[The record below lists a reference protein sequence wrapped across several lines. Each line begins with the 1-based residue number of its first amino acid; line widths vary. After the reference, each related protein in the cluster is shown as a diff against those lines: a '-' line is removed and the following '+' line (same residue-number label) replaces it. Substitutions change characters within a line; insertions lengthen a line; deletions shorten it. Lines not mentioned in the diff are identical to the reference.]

1 MSSDTDKW
9 DARYRQARES
19 SPAQILLDNRHLLPA
34 SGTALDVACGV
45 GANALLLAEHGLTT
59 HAWDNSSVAI
69 DKLRGRAQAHGVS
82 VEAAVRD
89 VIAHP
94 PGSESFDIIVVTRF
108 LERGLA
114 PQLTRAL
121 RVDGLL
127 FYQTF
132 TRTRVSDVGPSN
144 PDYRLAD
151 GELLVMFSALQVLVY
166 REEGKVG
173 DISRGFRDEAMM
185 VARKRAS

>member
-1 MSSDTDKW
+1 MSSETDKW

-19 SPAQILLDNRHLLPA
+19 SPAQVLLDNRHLLPA

-45 GANALLLAEHGLTT
+45 GANALLLAEHGFTT
-59 HAWDNSSVAI
+59 HAWDSSSVAI

-121 RVDGLL
+121 RLDGLL

-151 GELLVMFSALQVLVY
+151 GELLVMFSALQVLAY

>member
-19 SPAQILLDNRHLLPA
+19 SPAQVLLDNRHLLPA
-34 SGTALDVACGV
+34 SGTALDVACGL

-59 HAWDNSSVAI
+59 HAWDSSSVAI

>member
-1 MSSDTDKW
+1 MSSDSDKW

-19 SPAQILLDNRHLLPA
+19 SPAQVLLDNRHLLPA
-34 SGTALDVACGV
+34 SGTALDVACGL

>member
-19 SPAQILLDNRHLLPA
+19 SPAQVLLDNRHLLPA

-59 HAWDNSSVAI
+59 HAWDSSSVAI

-108 LERGLA
+108 LERGLV

-132 TRTRVSDVGPSN
+132 TRTRVSDVGPNN
-144 PDYRLAD
+144 PDYGLAD

>member
-19 SPAQILLDNRHLLPA
+19 SPAQVLLDNRHLLPA
-34 SGTALDVACGV
+34 SGTALDVACGL
-45 GANALLLAEHGLTT
+45 GANALLLAEHSLIT
-59 HAWDNSSVAI
+59 HAWDSSSIAI
-69 DKLRGRAQAHGVS
+69 DKLRERAQAHGVS

-89 VIAHP
+89 VVTHP
-94 PGSESFDIIVVTRF
+94 PGPESFDIIVVTRF

-114 PQLTRAL
+114 PQLTQAL

-132 TRTRVSDVGPSN
+132 TRTRVSDVGPNN

-151 GELLVMFSALQVLVY
+151 GELLVMFSALKVLVY

>member
-19 SPAQILLDNRHLLPA
+19 SPAQVLLDNRHLLPA
-34 SGTALDVACGV
+34 SGTALDVACGL

>member
-45 GANALLLAEHGLTT
+45 GANALLLAEHGFTT
-59 HAWDNSSVAI
+59 HAWDSSSVAI

-132 TRTRVSDVGPSN
+132 TRTRVSDVGPNN

-173 DISRGFRDEAMM
+173 DISRGFRGEAMM

>member
-1 MSSDTDKW
+1 MSSDTNKW
-9 DARYRQARES
+9 DVCYRQTRES
-19 SPAQILLDNRHLLPA
+19 SPAQVVLDNRHLLPA
-34 SGTALDVACGV
+34 SGTALDIACGL

-59 HAWDNSSVAI
+59 HAWDSSSVAI
-69 DKLRGRAQAHGVS
+69 DKLRGRARAHGVS
-82 VEAAVRD
+82 VETAVRD
-89 VIAHP
+89 VVAHP
-94 PGSESFDIIVVTRF
+94 PGPESFDIIVVTRF
-108 LERGLA
+108 LERDLA

-121 RVDGLL
+121 RMGGLL

-144 PDYRLAD
+144 SDYRLAD

-173 DISRGFRDEAMM
+173 DIRRGFRDEAMM
-185 VARKRAS
+185 VAKKRAS

>member
-9 DARYRQARES
+9 DARYRQAPES
-19 SPAQILLDNRHLLPA
+19 SPSQVLLDNRHLLPA
-34 SGTALDVACGV
+34 SGTALDVACGL

-59 HAWDNSSVAI
+59 HAWDSSSVAI
-69 DKLRGRAQAHGVS
+69 DKLQARAQAHGVS
-82 VEAAVRD
+82 VEAVVRD
-89 VIAHP
+89 VVAHP
-94 PGSESFDIIVVTRF
+94 PGPESFDVIVVTRF
-108 LERGLA
+108 LDRGLS
-114 PQLTRAL
+114 PQLTQAL

-173 DISRGFRDEAMM
+173 DVSRGFRDEAMM

>member
-9 DARYRQARES
+9 DARYRQVRES
-19 SPAQILLDNRHLLPA
+19 LPAQVLLDNRHLLPA
-34 SGTALDVACGV
+34 SGTVLDVACGL
-45 GANALLLAEHGLTT
+45 GANALLLAEHGLVT
-59 HAWDNSSVAI
+59 HAWDSSSVAI

-89 VIAHP
+89 VVTHP
-94 PGSESFDIIVVTRF
+94 PGPESFDIIVVTRF

-114 PQLTRAL
+114 PQLTQAL

-132 TRTRVSDVGPSN
+132 TRTRVSDVGPNN

-151 GELLVMFSALQVLVY
+151 GELLVMFSTLQVLVY

>member
-1 MSSDTDKW
+1 MSADIDKW

-19 SPAQILLDNRHLLPA
+19 LPSKVLLDNRHLLPV
-34 SGTALDVACGV
+34 SGTALDVACGL
-45 GANALLLAEHGLTT
+45 GTNALLLAEHGLTT
-59 HAWDNSSVAI
+59 HAWDSSSVAI
-69 DKLRGRAQAHGVS
+69 DKLQQRAQAHGVL

-89 VIAHP
+89 VVAHP
-94 PGSESFDIIVVTRF
+94 PGLESFDVIVVTRF
-108 LERGLA
+108 LDRGLS
-114 PQLTRAL
+114 PQLTQAL

-173 DISRGFRDEAMM
+173 DVGRGFRDEAMM
-185 VARKRAS
+185 VARKRTS

>member
-19 SPAQILLDNRHLLPA
+19 SPSKVLLDNRHLLPG
-34 SGTALDVACGV
+34 SGTALDVACGL

-59 HAWDNSSVAI
+59 HAWDSSSVAI
-69 DKLRGRAQAHGVS
+69 DKLQERAQAHGVS
-82 VEAAVRD
+82 VETAVRD
-89 VIAHP
+89 VVAHP
-94 PGSESFDIIVVTRF
+94 PEPASFDVIVVTRF
-108 LERGLA
+108 LDRGLS
-114 PQLTRAL
+114 PQLTQAL
-121 RVDGLL
+121 RMDGLL

-132 TRTRVSDVGPSN
+132 TRTRVGDVGPSN

-151 GELLVMFSALQVLVY
+151 GELLVMFSVLQVLVY
-166 REEGKVG
+166 REEGNVG
-173 DISRGFRDEAMM
+173 DVSRGFRDEAMM

>member
-1 MSSDTDKW
+1 MSSDTDRW
-9 DARYRQARES
+9 DARYRQAPES
-19 SPAQILLDNRHLLPA
+19 SPSQVLLHNCHLLPA
-34 SGTALDVACGV
+34 SGTALDVACGL

-59 HAWDNSSVAI
+59 HAWDSSSVAI
-69 DKLRGRAQAHGVS
+69 DELQARAQAHGVS
-82 VEAAVRD
+82 VEAVVRD
-89 VIAHP
+89 VVAHP
-94 PGSESFDIIVVTRF
+94 PEPESFDVIVVTRF
-108 LERGLA
+108 LDRGLS
-114 PQLTRAL
+114 PQLIQAL

-166 REEGKVG
+166 REEDRVG
-173 DISRGFRDEAMM
+173 DVSHGFRDEAMM

>member
-19 SPAQILLDNRHLLPA
+19 SPAQVLLDNRHLLPA

-59 HAWDNSSVAI
+59 HAWDSSSVAI

>member
-1 MSSDTDKW
+1 MSSDSDKW

-19 SPAQILLDNRHLLPA
+19 SPAQVLLDNRHLLPA

-59 HAWDNSSVAI
+59 HAWDSSSVAI

>member
-9 DARYRQARES
+9 DARYRQVRES
-19 SPAQILLDNRHLLPA
+19 SPAPVLLDNRHLLPA
-34 SGTALDVACGV
+34 SGTALDVACGL
-45 GANALLLAEHGLTT
+45 GANALLLAEHGLITQ
-59 HAWDNSSVAI
+59 AWDSSSVAI

-89 VIAHP
+89 VVTHP
-94 PGSESFDIIVVTRF
+94 PGPESFDIIVVTRF

-114 PQLTRAL
+114 PQLTQAL

-132 TRTRVSDVGPSN
+132 TRTRVSDVGPNN

-185 VARKRAS
+185 VGRKRAS

>member
-19 SPAQILLDNRHLLPA
+19 SPAQVLLDNRHLLPA

>member
-9 DARYRQARES
+9 DARYRQVRES
-19 SPAQILLDNRHLLPA
+19 SPAPVLLDNRHLLPA
-34 SGTALDVACGV
+34 SGTALDVACGL
-45 GANALLLAEHGLTT
+45 GANALLLAEHGLIT
-59 HAWDNSSVAI
+59 HAWDSSSVAI

-89 VIAHP
+89 VVTHP
-94 PGSESFDIIVVTRF
+94 PGPESFDIIVVTRF

-114 PQLTRAL
+114 PQLTQAL

-173 DISRGFRDEAMM
+173 DIGRGFRDEAMM

>member
-9 DARYRQARES
+9 DARYRQVRES
-19 SPAQILLDNRHLLPA
+19 SPAQVLLDNRHLLPA
-34 SGTALDVACGV
+34 SGTALDVACGL
-45 GANALLLAEHGLTT
+45 GANALLLAEHGLIT
-59 HAWDNSSVAI
+59 HAWDSSSVAI

-89 VIAHP
+89 VVTHP
-94 PGSESFDIIVVTRF
+94 PGLESFDIIVVTRF

-114 PQLTRAL
+114 PQLTQAL

-132 TRTRVSDVGPSN
+132 TRTRASDVGPNN

>member
-1 MSSDTDKW
+1 MLVIDRLGSH
-9 DARYRQARES
+9 
-19 SPAQILLDNRHLLPA
+19 RHLLPA
-34 SGTALDVACGV
+34 SGTALDVACGL

-69 DKLRGRAQAHGVS
+69 DKLRGRAQAHRVS